1 MEIAVKRSVTS
12 IALALA
18 AAFGMSTAQA
28 ATTYFGEDMNNS
40 ATNALT
46 ATPLSG
52 AAAATF
58 LGTLAGVGTETFES
72 QTTGSTS
79 PLSLSFPG
87 TSGSLSATLSGGGGL
102 VAEVAAGQSTNG
114 AGRYSVPSPDSR
126 KFWEVAAGE
135 GGDFRINFSEDVGAF
150 GFYGIDIGDL
160 GGQLSLQLLDANGN
174 VVGQNLLVNNSQGND
189 GSVLFFGYVA
199 SSSADVF
206 RSIRF
211 LTTTGAG
218 DFFAFDNFTVGTY
231 CQITAIDCA
240 PPGGGGGNGGGGTV
254 PEPATLA
261 LVAAALGGLRLAQRR
276 RA

>member
-1 MEIAVKRSVTS
+1 MKRTVTS

-18 AAFGMSTAQA
+18 AAFGVGSAQA
-28 ATTYFGEDMNNS
+28 ATTYFGEDVNNS
-40 ATNALT
+40 ATDALT

-52 AAAATF
+52 AAASSF
-58 LGTLAGVGTETFES
+58 LGALSGVGTETFEN
-72 QTTGSTS
+72 QTTGATG
-79 PLSLSFPG
+79 PLALTFPG
-87 TSGSLSATLSGGGGL
+87 STGNLSATLSGGGG
-102 VAEVAAGQSTNG
+102 VISEVTSGQTNG
-114 AGRYSVPSPDSR
+114 AGRYSVPSAGST
-126 KFWEVAAGE
+126 KFWEVGAGE
-135 GGDFRINFSEDVGAF
+135 AGDFRITFSEDVGAF

-160 GGQLSLQLLDANGN
+160 GGQLTLQLLDANGG
-174 VVGQNLLVNNSQGND
+174 VVGSDIVVKNSEGND

-199 SSSADVF
+199 GSTTDVF

-231 CQITAIDCA
+231 CQITAIDCGTT
-240 PPGGGGGNGGGGTV
+240 PPGGGGDGGGGTV

-261 LVAAALGGLRLAQRR
+261 LVAAALGGLRLTQRR

>member
-18 AAFGMSTAQA
+18 AAFGMGTAQA
-28 ATTYFGEDMNNS
+28 ATWFVGEDINNS
-40 ATNALT
+40 ATDALT

-52 AAAATF
+52 AAATSF
-58 LGTLAGVGTETFES
+58 LGMLTGVGTETFES
-72 QTTGSTS
+72 QTTGATG

-87 TSGSLSATLSGGGGL
+87 ATGSLSATLSGGGG
-102 VAEVAAGQSTNG
+102 VVSEVTAGQTNG
-114 AGRYSVPSPDSR
+114 AGRYSVPSPDST
-126 KFWEVAAGE
+126 KFWEVGAGE
-135 GGDFRINFSEDVGAF
+135 AGDFRITFSEDVGAF

-160 GGQLSLQLLDANGN
+160 GGQLSLQLLDANGG
-174 VVGQNLLVNNSQGND
+174 VVGQDIVVNNSQGND
-189 GSVLFFGYVA
+189 GSVLFFYYVA
-199 SSSADVF
+199 SSTTDVF

-231 CQITAIDCA
+231 CQITAIDCGTT
-240 PPGGGGGNGGGGTV
+240 PPDGGGGGGGTV

-261 LVAAALGGLRLAQRR
+261 LVAAALGGLRLTQRR

>member
-18 AAFGMSTAQA
+18 AAFGMGTAQA
-28 ATTYFGEDMNNS
+28 ATWFVGEDINNS
-40 ATNALT
+40 ATDALT

-52 AAAATF
+52 AAATSF
-58 LGTLAGVGTETFES
+58 LGMLTGVGTETFES
-72 QTTGSTS
+72 QTTGATG

-87 TSGSLSATLSGGGGL
+87 ATGSLSATLSGGGG
-102 VAEVAAGQSTNG
+102 VVSEVTAGQTNG
-114 AGRYSVPSPDSR
+114 AGRYSVPSPDST
-126 KFWEVAAGE
+126 KFWEVGAGE
-135 GGDFRINFSEDVGAF
+135 AGDFRITFSEDVGAF

-160 GGQLSLQLLDANGN
+160 GGQLSLQLLDANGG
-174 VVGQNLLVNNSQGND
+174 VVGQDIVVNNSQVND
-189 GSVLFFGYVA
+189 VSVLFFYDVA
-199 SSSADVF
+199 SSTTDVVHAN
-206 RSIRF
+206 RV

-231 CQITAIDCA
+231 CQITAIDCGTT
-240 PPGGGGGNGGGGTV
+240 PPDGGGGGGGTV

-261 LVAAALGGLRLAQRR
+261 LVAAALGGLRLTQRR

>member
-12 IALALA
+12 IALARA
-18 AAFGMSTAQA
+18 AACGRGTAQA
-28 ATTYFGEDMNNS
+28 ATTYFGEDINNS
-40 ATNALT
+40 ATDALS
-46 ATPLSG
+46 ATPLSN
-52 AAAATF
+52 AASTSF
-58 LGTLAGVGTETFES
+58 LGTLTGVGTETFES
-72 QTTGSTS
+72 QTTGATG

-87 TSGSLSATLSGGGGL
+87 ATGSLSATLSGGAGAI
-102 VAEVAAGQSTNG
+102 AEVPAGQTTNG
-114 AGRYSVPSPDSR
+114 AGRYSVPSAGST
-126 KFWEVAAGE
+126 KFWEVGAGE
-135 GGDFRINFSEDVGAF
+135 AGDFRITFSEDVGAF

-160 GGQLSLQLLDANGN
+160 GGQLSLQLLDANGG
-174 VVGQNLLVNNSQGND
+174 VVGQNILVNNSQGND

-199 SSSADVF
+199 SSTTDVF

-231 CQITAIDCA
+231 CQITAIDCGTT
-240 PPGGGGGNGGGGTV
+240 PPDGGGGGGGTV

-261 LVAAALGGLRLAQRR
+261 LVAAALGGLRLTQRR